1 MFVFNINMKM
11 EGTSNEIISST
22 TDKTNLT
29 EVEGVVQS
37 WMIDYYFASLCRL
50 FRDRSGPEFRKTLK
64 LFESIVDDLEPCS
77 HRSDHPTQR
86 TICCFLA
93 RVMDGE
99 NLEVRYDHVSRITP
113 LMSALPIWESLNEVS
128 DSDLHAKIKT
138 LLIVQSVAVC
148 VKNGKSQLAKETLQW
163 LEKETE
169 IPAKLQGK
177 LTTIVSKKD
186 AYDQLLMN
194 FTFNQLLENID
205 TFLDTFSQERSSVF
219 LLEAALKVVQA
230 RHERSEKTSSEQDGS
245 EETPSSSESHRP
257 EENEEQVD
265 PLVLNIRPKR
275 KLFSKQTHSLWKP
288 ESAKKVLNL
297 RKRTSIYKVSRR
309 SSVSSDLQSN
319 VSGTSRPRRKWTSEE
334 DESLKAGVRKYGEG
348 KWRMILDNFDF
359 DNRTGVNLKD
369 RWRILKKTGDN

>member
-1 MFVFNINMKM
+1 M
-11 EGTSNEIISST
+11 EGTSNEVISST

-50 FRDRSGPEFRKTLK
+50 FRDRSALEFRKILK

-99 NLEVRYDHVSRITP
+99 NLGVRYDHVSRITP
-113 LMSALPIWESLNEVS
+113 LMSALPIWESLKEVS

-169 IPAKLQGK
+169 LPAKLQGK

-205 TFLDTFSQERSSVF
+205 TFLDTFSQECSSVF

-230 RHERSEKTSSEQDGS
+230 RHERSEKTSSEQNGS
-245 EETPSSSESHRP
+245 EKTPSSPDSNRP

-275 KLFSKQTHSLWKP
+275 KLLSKQTHDLWKP
-288 ESAKKVLNL
+288 ESAKKGQTL

-309 SSVSSDLQSN
+309 SSISSDLQSN
-319 VSGTSRPRRKWTSEE
+319 VTVTSQPRRKWTEKE
-334 DESLKAGVRKYGEG
+334 DRKLKAGVRKYGEG
-348 KWRMILDNFDF
+348 KWRMILNDFDF

-369 RWRILKKTGDN
+369 RWRILKKTGDC

>member
-1 MFVFNINMKM
+1 M
-11 EGTSNEIISST
+11 EGSSSEIISST
-22 TDKTNLT
+22 TDKVNLT

-50 FRDRSGPEFRKTLK
+50 FRDRSAPEFRKTLK
-64 LFESIVDDLEPCS
+64 LFESIVDDLETSS

-113 LMSALPIWESLNEVS
+113 LMSALPIWESLKDVS

-148 VKNGKSQLAKETLQW
+148 VKKGDSKLANETLKL

-169 IPAKLQGK
+169 LPAKLQGK

-194 FTFNQLLENID
+194 FTFDQLLENID
-205 TFLDTFSQERSSVF
+205 TFLNTFSKEGSSVF
-219 LLEAALKVVQA
+219 LFEAALKVVQA

-245 EETPSSSESHRP
+245 ERTPSSTESNKP
-257 EENEEQVD
+257 EDNEEQVN

-275 KLFSKQTHSLWKP
+275 KLFSKQIHHVWKP
-288 ESAKKVLNL
+288 ETAKKEQTT
-297 RKRTSIYKVSRR
+297 RKRTSIYKISRR
-309 SSVSSDLQSN
+309 SSVCSDLQSN
-319 VSGTSRPRRKWTSEE
+319 VSVTSQPRRKWTTEE
-334 DESLKAGVRKYGEG
+334 DRKLKAGVRKYGEG
-348 KWRMILDNFDF
+348 KWRMILNDFEF

-369 RWRILKKTGDN
+369 RWRILKKTEGY